1 MRTLTWCHGRRRWLL
16 ACVLVVVLGAAG
28 CSPTRPKPSAQPTT
42 STAQE
47 TTTAAAATT
56 QALNTEPPTTQAPP
70 TTSPDPET
78 VVRSYFAAINA
89 HDYRKAWQL
98 GGKNL
103 GRSYADFVKGFAE
116 TAHDTLT
123 VLNVDGSN
131 VTVKLVASER
141 GGRRSVF
148 QGTYSVEHGQI
159 AEAHIRRVSG
169 PPPTQPPGRAGCDP
183 SYPDVC
189 LQDGV
194 GDYDCAGGSGNGP
207 HYVEGPIRVLAPDPF
222 GLDRDHNGIGCQP

>member
-1 MRTLTWCHGRRRWLL
+1 MHQKKRPLTRLTPVVSKTTLNRSSADRSGGGAMRTLTWCHGRRRWLL

-47 TTTAAAATT
+47 T
-56 QALNTEPPTTQAPP
+56 PTTQAPP

-103 GRSYADFVKGFAE
+103 GRSYADFVK
-116 TAHDTLT
+116 
-123 VLNVDGSN
+123 
-131 VTVKLVASER
+131 
-141 GGRRSVF
+141 
-148 QGTYSVEHGQI
+148 
-159 AEAHIRRVSG
+159 
-169 PPPTQPPGRAGCDP
+169 
-183 SYPDVC
+183 
-189 LQDGV
+189 
-194 GDYDCAGGSGNGP
+194 
-207 HYVEGPIRVLAPDPF
+207 
-222 GLDRDHNGIGCQP
+222 